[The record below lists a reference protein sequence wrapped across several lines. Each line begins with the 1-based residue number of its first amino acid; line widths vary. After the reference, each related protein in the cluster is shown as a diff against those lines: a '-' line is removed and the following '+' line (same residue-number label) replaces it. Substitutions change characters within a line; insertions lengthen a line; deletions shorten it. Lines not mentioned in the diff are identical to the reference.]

1 MHLRQISAAKKR
13 QIILNK
19 PTFFQVFPWLWL
31 AAAYCGTILFFYY
44 FGRPYI
50 DSDMASEMILA
61 DMLNQQGGIL
71 AENWWYS
78 TELRVFYLQP
88 FFRVGL
94 LLFPENWHA
103 ARMCGQALVLMLLLI
118 SYFYAVHN
126 AKLRNWGV
134 WGAAALACP
143 FGFWICFYGN
153 FGGFYYPHMILVLV
167 SFGAIQHL
175 TDPGKQQKKIIHII
189 HFSLLAASSLL
200 SGMNS
205 VKGIMALYL
214 PMAAASTVLF
224 FMQWHVHPET
234 FPKGQL
240 RQFIWSMLA
249 LAIAGVGYLINS
261 QVFALQYVFSDY
273 NSQNWR
279 MFEFSTLI
287 DKWSG
292 FLSLFGYPAYA
303 EQLGLIPVFSIVSI
317 LGSIGFLTAGAIV
330 VSLIRLLM
338 RWQKLNPKQRV
349 FPVLFASI
357 LLIQGL
363 IFACIGYEDYT
374 YPFYWL
380 TALPFVFPVIQLE
393 GETESFQFPH
403 ARKLAALAFCACI
416 LATSASSVLELFT
429 VGHRANPQLEV
440 ICDELM
446 NRGYTQGYSTFWNGN
461 VLTEWSSGKIE
472 MWVTTDF
479 NTMAPYTWLQ
489 KTSHADPPEGEIF
502 LLAKPSELDKM
513 GLSHLP
519 EVSNVVYTSFEWV
532 QWPGDGEYLVMLYPS
547 YDDMMASV
555 EQAQQLEPSDPDAF
569 VVSPS

>member
-175 TDPGKQQKKIIHII
+175 SAPDKWQKKIIHL
-189 HFSLLAASSLL
+189 SLLAASSLL

-205 VKGIMALYL
+205 VKGIMAFYL
-214 PMAAASTVLF
+214 PMAAASAVLIL
-224 FMQWHVHPET
+224 MQWQAHPET

-279 MFEFSTLI
+279 MFEFSSLI

-303 EQLGLIPVFSIVSI
+303 KQWGLIPVFSIASI
-317 LGSIGFLTAGAIV
+317 LGAVGFLTAGAVV

-338 RWQKLNPKQRV
+338 RWKNLSPNQRV

-363 IFACIGYEDYT
+363 IFACIGESDYT
-374 YPFYWL
+374 HPFYWL
-380 TALPFVFPVIQLE
+380 PTIPFVFPVIQLE

-416 LATSASSVLELFT
+416 LTTSASSVLELFT

-446 NRGYTQGYSTFWNGN
+446 SRGYTQGYSTFWNGN
-461 VLTEWSSGKIE
+461 VLTEWSSGDIE
-472 MWVTTDF
+472 MWVTPDL
-479 NTMAPYTWLQ
+479 NSMGVDHWLQ
-489 KTSHADPPEGEIF
+489 KTSHAEPPEGELF
-502 LLAKPSELDKM
+502 LLTTPTELQNANLTSLPS
-513 GLSHLP
+513 
-519 EVSNVVYTSFEWV
+519 VSNVVYTSFD
-532 QWPGDGEYLVMLYPS
+532 WPEYLGNGEYVVMEYAS
-547 YDDMMASV
+547 YEDMMAAV
-555 EQAQQLEPSDPDAF
+555 EQARQLGLSDAA
-569 VVSPS
+569 